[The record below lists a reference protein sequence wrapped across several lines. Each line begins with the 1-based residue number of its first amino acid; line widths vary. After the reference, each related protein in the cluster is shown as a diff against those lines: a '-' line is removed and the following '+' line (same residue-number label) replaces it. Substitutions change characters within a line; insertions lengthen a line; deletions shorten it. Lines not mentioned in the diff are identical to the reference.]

1 VTDLSGRSICVVGAT
16 GGLGAPVSRRLAD
29 AGARLTLVGR
39 DRGRLDGL
47 VRGAAVVV
55 TDLRDP
61 GSADAAVAGAVA
73 ANGGVDGV
81 VFAAGVVAFG
91 SVADL
96 TDETLTELFLVN
108 TLAPVRLL
116 RAALPW
122 LTQSAEAGRSPF
134 VVHVSAVVAEQPVA
148 GMAAYSASKAALTA
162 FDHAA
167 ARELRRSG
175 VRLLEVR
182 PPHSETGLA
191 QRPIA
196 GVAPALPRGLDPDR
210 VAVRVVSAIV
220 DGQRDLPSTAFG

>member
-39 DRGRLDGL
+39 DRARLDGL
-47 VRGAAVVV
+47 VPGAAVVV

-175 VRLLEVR
+175 VRLLDVR

-196 GVAPALPRGLDPDR
+196 GVAPALPRGLDPER
-210 VAVRVVSAIV
+210 VADRVVSAIV